1 MMAPRSTPWS
11 SRLFFLLVAALV
23 GLVLARPLRA
33 AEEYNFAGSA
43 QLDYHLIP
51 TGPRAEGVPGPGT
64 TFQGFTME
72 AGLKVAVD
80 ISEHLSA
87 NVKACYGC
95 HGVEVDM
102 AYFDYRAVDELN
114 LRVGRFSPSF
124 GAFNLRHD
132 PANHMLSDKPLPYDM
147 GRMLRKGDWN
157 NGVLP
162 SPFPTNGVEINGTHW
177 LGTVAQFDYALYAV
191 TGFKNDSDPSPT
203 DLNFQESHLPY
214 YVDNA
219 IRPATGARLALT
231 VKGSSAV
238 DMTLGASGMLGTYDP
253 KSQLTYVIA
262 GADFA
267 LRVQRTA
274 FRVEYLMRR
283 QQVDTSNPDI
293 FKYEI
298 PANGGD
304 FFTKQGA
311 FAELEQPLTSS
322 LDFTGRVDGMLRRGN
337 VSNVLTG
344 SGDTAATSVSPLQY
358 QSYVVRETLGLAY
371 ALERNFRL
379 KGSAEVW
386 QFSYPD
392 SLGQKAALGF
402 HFGAV
407 GSF

>member
-1 MMAPRSTPWS
+1 MRW
-11 SRLFFLLVAALV
+11 RALV
-23 GLVLARPLRA
+23 LVLVLSALFSVLGTRPSQA

-43 QLDYHLIP
+43 QLDYLLVP
-51 TGPRAEGVPGPGT
+51 NAPRAAGAPGAGT

-72 AGLKVAVD
+72 AALKVAVD

-102 AYFDYRAVDELN
+102 AYFDYRAVDEFN

-162 SPFPTNGVEINGTHW
+162 SPFPTNGVEVDGTHW
-177 LGTVAQFDYALYAV
+177 IGTSLQFDYALYAV
-191 TGFKNDSDPSPT
+191 TGFKNYGDPNPT
-203 DLNFQESHLPY
+203 DFNFQQSHLPY
-214 YVDNA
+214 YVDSAVN
-219 IRPATGARLALT
+219 PASGARLALT
-231 VKGSSAV
+231 MKSSSAV
-238 DMTLGASGMLGTYDP
+238 DLTLGASAMVGTFDP
-253 KSQLTYVIA
+253 KSELTYVIA

-274 FRVEYLMRR
+274 LRVEYLVRR
-283 QQVDTSNPDI
+283 QQFDARNPDI
-293 FKYEI
+293 FKY
-298 PANGGD
+298 AVARSSGD

-311 FAELEQPLTSS
+311 FAELEQPLSS
-322 LDFTGRVDGMLRRGN
+322 VFDFTARVDGMLRLGN
-337 VSNVLTG
+337 VSDVPVG
-344 SGDTAATSVSPLQY
+344 SGSEVATSVSPLDY
-358 QSYVVRETLGLAY
+358 QSYVVRETLGLAC

-379 KGSAEVW
+379 KGSAELW

-392 SLGQKAALGF
+392 SLGQKAALGI
-402 HFGAV
+402 HLGAV

>member
-1 MMAPRSTPWS
+1 MTAARSS
-11 SRLFFLLVAALV
+11 SRARLVALVVFALLALVAA
-23 GLVLARPLRA
+23 RPLQA

-51 TGPRAEGVPGPGT
+51 TGPRVEGVPGPGT

-102 AYFDYRAVDELN
+102 AYFDYRAVDEFN

-162 SPFPTNGVEINGTHW
+162 SPFPTNGVEVDGTHW
-177 LGTVAQFDYALYAV
+177 IGNVAQFDYALYAV
-191 TGFKNDSDPSPT
+191 TGFKNDSDPNPT

-214 YVDNA
+214 YVDSA
-219 IRPATGARLALT
+219 LRPATGARLALT

-238 DMTLGASGMLGTYDP
+238 DLTLGASGMMGTYDP
-253 KSQLTYVIA
+253 KSELTYVIA

-274 FRVEYLMRR
+274 FRAEYLLRR
-283 QQVDTSNPDI
+283 QKFDTRNPDI
-293 FKYEI
+293 FKYALV
-298 PANGGD
+298 PNNGD
-304 FFTKQGA
+304 FFSKHGA
-311 FAELEQPLTSS
+311 YAEIEQPLNSVF
-322 LDFTGRVDGMLRRGN
+322 DFTGRVDGMLRRGN
-337 VSNVLTG
+337 VSNVPTG
-344 SGDTAATSVSPLQY
+344 SGSAVATSITPLQY
-358 QSYVVRETLGLAY
+358 QSWVVRETLGLAW

-379 KGSAEVW
+379 KASGELW

-392 SLGQKAALGF
+392 SLGQKTALGF

>member
-1 MMAPRSTPWS
+1 MDQRTPTLT
-11 SRLFFLLVAALV
+11 RGLLLFVAVLVS
-23 GLVLARPLRA
+23 LVLTRPSRA
-33 AEEYNFAGSA
+33 AEEYNFAGST
-43 QLDYHLIP
+43 QLDYLLIP

-162 SPFPTNGVEINGTHW
+162 SPFPTNGVEVNGTHW

-191 TGFKNDSDPSPT
+191 TGFKNDSDPNPV

-214 YVDNA
+214 YVDSA
-219 IRPATGARLALT
+219 VRPATGARLALT
-231 VKGSSAV
+231 LKGSSAV
-238 DMTLGASGMLGTYDP
+238 DMTFGASAMLGTYDP
-253 KSQLTYVIA
+253 KSELTYVIA
-262 GADFA
+262 GGDVA

-274 FRVEYLMRR
+274 FRFEYLIRR
-283 QQVDTSNPDI
+283 QQFDTSNPDI
-293 FKYEI
+293 FKYAI
-298 PANGGD
+298 SPTGGD
-304 FFTKQGA
+304 YFTKQGA
-311 FAELEQPLTSS
+311 FAELEQPVTSS
-322 LDFTGRVDGMLRRGN
+322 LDFTARADGMLRRGN
-337 VSNVLTG
+337 VSDVATG
-344 SGDTAATSVSPLQY
+344 SGSAFATSVSPLDY
-358 QSYVVRETLGLAY
+358 QSYVLRETLGLAY

-386 QFSYPD
+386 EFSYPD
-392 SLGQKAALGF
+392 SLGQKNALGF